1 MFNKK
6 HIILRMSSVAI
17 LLIIIIY
24 PILLYANKSSAG
36 LTYLITSL
44 IYALPVVSAIMC
56 VRQHWLWNALVFLLC
71 LLSMIDMGM
80 ILMFD
85 NYINASN
92 ILAIITTTTEEST
105 HFIHDSLHYLWYG
118 LPYLLFFGVA
128 IILHEQSNF
137 SLRSAT
143 LGLGVSLLLMFG
155 FVTAKLQYSYQD
167 KLTLRYFMDNR
178 ILNRP
183 PYNVPYQIACAGKLH
198 AQRKYIE
205 EATHMS
211 FSASQFISEDS
222 IPSIYVLAIGE
233 SCNYE
238 HFSMNGT
245 YSRETTPRL
254 SAIENITLFR
264 DYYST
269 GCLTMWS
276 VPQIVTRA
284 TPYEYDLNFREK
296 SIIKPFAECG
306 YKTFVISFCGNLL
319 AYETYLSDGCDSLIV
334 VNTDMTIVNIVDSLS
349 HMHNKLFI
357 IVEFLGNHHPYYNYT
372 EDFDVFHPNINSEP
386 NADSDSLY
394 INAYDN
400 TILYADYI
408 LSTLIENLKKKNAN
422 GAFLFVSDH
431 GEGVSKNGGG
441 HGGNCAPTKIEY
453 HVPMLVWCS
462 DEWIDSHPVK
472 YQTMLSHKNR
482 PVNSDNIFY
491 TMCGLAD
498 IELGEAY
505 RVDSLDITNS
515 NLKDHPRFVLVP
527 DGKNVV
533 KVE

>member
-1 MFNKK
+1 
-6 HIILRMSSVAI
+6 
-17 LLIIIIY
+17 
-24 PILLYANKSSAG
+24 
-36 LTYLITSL
+36 
-44 IYALPVVSAIMC
+44 
-56 VRQHWLWNALVFLLC
+56 
-71 LLSMIDMGM
+71 
-80 ILMFD
+80 
-85 NYINASN
+85 
-92 ILAIITTTTEEST
+92 
-105 HFIHDSLHYLWYG
+105 
-118 LPYLLFFGVA
+118 
-128 IILHEQSNF
+128 
-137 SLRSAT
+137 
-143 LGLGVSLLLMFG
+143 
-155 FVTAKLQYSYQD
+155 
-167 KLTLRYFMDNR
+167 
-178 ILNRP
+178 
-183 PYNVPYQIACAGKLH
+183 
-198 AQRKYIE
+198 
-205 EATHMS
+205 
-211 FSASQFISEDS
+211 
-222 IPSIYVLAIGE
+222 
-233 SCNYE
+233 
-238 HFSMNGT
+238 
-245 YSRETTPRL
+245 
-254 SAIENITLFR
+254 
-264 DYYST
+264 
-269 GCLTMWS
+269 
-276 VPQIVTRA
+276 
-284 TPYEYDLNFREK
+284 
-296 SIIKPFAECG
+296 
-306 YKTFVISFCGNLL
+306 
-319 AYETYLSDGCDSLIV
+319 
-334 VNTDMTIVNIVDSLS
+334 MTIVNIVDSLS